1 MKETFYKEEF
11 FFYTLRFTAKTYLFG
26 PVSTATGDIIKT
38 SRVSYLSGTDTT
50 NTTRELSY
58 TVTPRAIKNYTR
70 NSSYK
75 LIERH
80 CCC

>member
-1 MKETFYKEEF
+1 MKEITPQEEF

-50 NTTRELSY
+50 NTTRELIYCYSKSDQELY
-58 TVTPRAIKNYTR
+58 W

-80 CCC
+80 YYT